1 LRLPAPPIRAGGR
14 RGLAQQPRHVV
25 PFAGRAAV
33 TEAASGCAAWV
44 WRLALV
50 VLAIVNA
57 ASVNALVAAHAGS
70 AMQRNRRL
78 RRRTLR
84 RGSRLPL
91 MPSPTLP
98 GDNQQQAVGFAGP
111 LQ

>member
-1 LRLPAPPIRAGGR
+1 
-14 RGLAQQPRHVV
+14 
-25 PFAGRAAV
+25 V
-33 TEAASGCAAWV
+33 TSGCAAWV